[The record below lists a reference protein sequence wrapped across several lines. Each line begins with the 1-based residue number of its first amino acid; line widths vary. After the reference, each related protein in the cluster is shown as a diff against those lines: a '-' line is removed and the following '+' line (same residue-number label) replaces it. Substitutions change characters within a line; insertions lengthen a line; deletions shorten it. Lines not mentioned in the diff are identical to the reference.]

1 MGGVE
6 AWVLQPRLHGNHC
19 LFRYGCIPPGV
30 PSSSAVCTFRTDLI
44 RLGWADRWPSHQL
57 NSIFHHGA
65 LIYLDAGGVTRL
77 LGAILNFA
85 VYGPDAM
92 IDPIHT
98 MPYN

>member
-1 MGGVE
+1 MGASTPF
-6 AWVLQPRLHGNHC
+6 AWKPLPFPLWLHPARSSIVQRDMH
-19 LFRYGCIPPGV
+19 V
-30 PSSSAVCTFRTDLI
+30 PHGFDQTGL
-44 RLGWADRWPSHQL
+44 ADRCPSHQL

-77 LGAILNFA
+77 LGALLNFA